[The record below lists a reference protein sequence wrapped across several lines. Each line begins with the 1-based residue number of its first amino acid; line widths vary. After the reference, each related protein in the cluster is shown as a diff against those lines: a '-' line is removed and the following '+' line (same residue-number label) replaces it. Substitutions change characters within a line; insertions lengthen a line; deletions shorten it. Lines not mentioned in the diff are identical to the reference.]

1 MYKQLV
7 ANGLI
12 DRLEHVYRCHKKLGK
27 EAAIEEC
34 SKSLTRPLCEAVV
47 ELVRQ
52 QYFNN

>member
-27 EAAIEEC
+27 EAAIKNAQNLLLGL
-34 SKSLTRPLCEAVV
+34 SAK
-47 ELVRQ
+47 Q
-52 QYFNN
+52 